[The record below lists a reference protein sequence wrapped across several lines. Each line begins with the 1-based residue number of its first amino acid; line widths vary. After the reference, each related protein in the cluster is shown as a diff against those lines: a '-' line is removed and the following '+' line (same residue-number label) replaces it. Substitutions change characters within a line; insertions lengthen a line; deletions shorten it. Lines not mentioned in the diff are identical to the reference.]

1 MSLEQI
7 IAVETRGAGFVPLHG
22 GMIEKRI
29 VQQLLPK
36 ICRSF
41 FRLNRELQGTY
52 FLFSWNELINF
63 LSKLGIWSEIY
74 RYLLYTIGH
83 QSAR

>member
-29 VQQLLPK
+29 VQQVAAQNLQIFFPPKPRTTRHIFPFLLERAYQLPVK
-36 ICRSF
+36 VR
-41 FRLNRELQGTY
+41 
-52 FLFSWNELINF
+52 
-63 LSKLGIWSEIY
+63 
-74 RYLLYTIGH
+74 H
-83 QSAR
+83 MV